1 LSPARLACLLIL
13 ALAAPAL
20 SQQPDQTPPPPQ
32 NSPTEKIPS
41 LETTVVVL
49 GDPAPITAG
58 ESARSVVTLDTQEHR
73 LAFQDVEDYLRTDAS
88 VDIQQRG
95 AANTQS
101 DISIRGASFE
111 QTLVLLNGFRINDA
125 ETSHFNLDVPVPL
138 EALSTID
145 VLHGTG
151 STLYGSDAIGGV
163 VDFVTFKPE
172 ASTLRLSAGAGSFG
186 ENEQSVFASYV
197 HHRVSEVLAGTREHS
212 DGFTYDRDYTS
223 ESAGSETRITTP
235 LGDTDL
241 LFAGSNRPF
250 GANQFY
256 GPYNSFEQTKGWFA
270 SAIQPLG
277 PNTSADVAYRRHTD
291 IFVLFRDDPAAY
303 KNQHIDES
311 WEADLRRHDTIFKN
325 TTLYYGLEEN
335 TDAIQSNSLG
345 QHSRNNGAG
354 YLDVDLRVAQRG
366 TITVGAR
373 EEIFSG
379 GRAVF
384 APQLAGSYWL
394 PHNVKLRASLGY
406 GFRLPTYVDLYYSDP
421 THIPNP
427 NLKPESA
434 WNYDGGVDWY
444 LNDRTAASATI
455 FYSRQTNAIDYV
467 RPNSTT
473 PYQAAN
479 LVGLHFTGVESSF
492 DWHLTAHQSLK
503 ASWTLLVG
511 AQQALAGLQSAYIFN
526 YPTNNASLQF
536 TQSFGSLANQA
547 WTKGILLRTR
557 LGVTQRYQ
565 QNPYAVWDVFLA
577 REAGRIRPYL
587 QMTNLTNTAY
597 QEIVPIPMPGRAFTG
612 GIELVLT
619 KAPR

>member
-1 LSPARLACLLIL
+1 MKIFAS
-13 ALAAPAL
+13 LAALCLTLPAL
-20 SQQPDQTPPPPQ
+20 SQQTSPPPQ
-32 NSPTEKIPS
+32 NPPVEKIPA
-41 LETTVVVL
+41 LQTTVVVL
-49 GDPAPITAG
+49 GEPEAITAA
-58 ESARSVVTLDTQEHR
+58 ESARSIVTLDTQEHR
-73 LAFQDVEDYLRTDAS
+73 LAFQNIEDYLRTDAS
-88 VDIQQRG
+88 ADIQQRG

-101 DISIRGASFE
+101 DISVRGASFE
-111 QTLVLLNGFRINDA
+111 QTLVLLNGLRINDA

-138 EALSTID
+138 DAIATID

-172 ASTLRLSAGAGSFG
+172 ASTLRLRAGAGSFG
-186 ENEQSVFASYV
+186 ENEQSVLASYV
-197 HHRVSEVLAGTREHS
+197 NRRVSEVLAGTREHS
-212 DGFTYDRDYTS
+212 NGFIYDRDYTS
-223 ESAGSETRITTP
+223 ESASSETRITTP

-241 LFAGSNRPF
+241 LFAGSDRPF
-250 GANQFY
+250 GADQFY

-270 SAIQPLG
+270 SLNQALG
-277 PNTSADVAYRRHTD
+277 PNTSAAVAYRRHSD
-291 IFVLFRDDPAAY
+291 IFVLFRDRPAVY

-311 WEADLRRHDTIFKN
+311 WQATLRRHDTIFKN

-345 QHSRNNGAG
+345 QHGRNRGAG
-354 YLDVDLRVAQRG
+354 YLDLDIHATQHASL
-366 TITVGAR
+366 TIGAR

-384 APQLAGSYWL
+384 SPQLAGSYWL
-394 PHNVKLRASLGY
+394 PHNLKLRASLGY

-421 THIPNP
+421 GHIPNP

-444 LNDRTAASATI
+444 LNDRTAASVTV
-455 FYSRQTNAIDYV
+455 FHSRQTNAIDYV
-467 RPNSTT
+467 RATPSA
-473 PYQAAN
+473 PYQASN
-479 LVGLHFTGVESSF
+479 LVGLQFTGVESSIEY
-492 DWHLTAHQSLK
+492 HPTSSQSLK
-503 ASWTLLVG
+503 AAWTLLVG
-511 AQQALAGLQSAYIFN
+511 AQQALNGLQSAYIFN

-536 TQSFGSLANQA
+536 TQSFKALAHQSR
-547 WTKGILLRTR
+547 TKGILLRTR

-565 QNPYAVWDVFLA
+565 QDPYAVWDVSLA
-577 REAGRIRPYL
+577 REAGRIHPYL

-597 QEIVPIPMPGRAFTG
+597 QEIAGVPMPGRAFTG

>member
-1 LSPARLACLLIL
+1 MKKLIISLALCLLT
-13 ALAAPAL
+13 L
-20 SQQPDQTPPPPQ
+20 SARAQQSASVPTTPPQ
-32 NSPTEKIPS
+32 KIPP
-41 LETTVVVL
+41 LQTTVVVL
-49 GDPAPITAG
+49 GNPDPITAG
-58 ESARSVVTLDTQEHR
+58 DSARSVVTLDTQEHR
-73 LAFQDVEDYLRTDAS
+73 LAFQQVEDYLRTDAS

-111 QTLVLLNGFRINDA
+111 QTLVLLNGLRINDA

-138 EALSTID
+138 AAIATID

-163 VDFVTFKPE
+163 VDFITLKPE
-172 ASTLRLSAGAGSFG
+172 ADTLRLRAGAGSFG
-186 ENEQSVFASYV
+186 ENEQSALASYIQ
-197 HHRVSEVLAGTREHS
+197 HRVSEVLAGTREHS
-212 DGFTYDRDYTS
+212 DGFIPDRDYTS
-223 ESAGSETRITTP
+223 ESASSETRITTP

-250 GANQFY
+250 GADQFY

-270 SAIQPLG
+270 SANQPLG
-277 PNTSADVAYRRHTD
+277 PNTSAAVAYRRHTD
-291 IFVLFRDDPAAY
+291 IFVLFRNNPAAY

-311 WEADLRRHDTIFKN
+311 WQAALRRHDTIHKN

-345 QHSRNNGAG
+345 QHGRNRGAG
-354 YLDVDLRVAQRG
+354 YLDLDIHATQHASF
-366 TITVGAR
+366 TIGAR

-384 APQLAGSYWL
+384 SPQIAGSYWL
-394 PHNVKLRASLGY
+394 PHNLKLRASIGY
-406 GFRLPTYVDLYYSDP
+406 GFRLPTYVDLYYADP

-434 WNYDGGVDWY
+434 WNYDGGADWY
-444 LNDRTAASATI
+444 LNDRTAASVTV
-455 FYSRQTNAIDYV
+455 FYSRQSNAIDYV
-467 RPNSTT
+467 RPNSNA
-473 PYQAAN
+473 PYQASN
-479 LVGLHFTGVESSF
+479 LVGLHFTGVESSI
-492 DWHLTAHQSLK
+492 DYHPTAHQSIK
-503 ASWTLLVG
+503 AAWTLLVG
-511 AQQALAGLQSAYIFN
+511 AQQALNGLQSAYIFN

-536 TQSFGSLANQA
+536 IQSFGAHQA
-547 WTKGILLRTR
+547 WTQGILFRTR

-565 QNPYAVWDVFLA
+565 QNPYVVWDVSLA
-577 REAGRIRPYL
+577 RESGRIHPYL

-597 QEIVPIPMPGRAFTG
+597 QEVVPIPMPGRAFTG
-612 GIELVLT
+612 GIELVLSR
-619 KAPR
+619 KPH